1 MTRPMA
7 ARLTARPPRPHA
19 ITRPDPSIDASLRTS
34 QALDRARMV
43 REVVDR
49 AKDLLMAQDGFSEP
63 EAFRRLQ
70 VQSMSTATPMKTL
83 AEAVILSSQ
92 VMGAEAKPRRPT
104 V

>member
-1 MTRPMA
+1 MTRPMT
-7 ARLTARPPRPHA
+7 ARLTARPARPHA
-19 ITRPDPSIDASLRTS
+19 MTRPDPSIDASLRTS

-70 VQSMSTATPMKTL
+70 KTSMDTRTPMVKV
-83 AEAVILSSQ
+83 AEAVLLADA
-92 VMGAEAKPRRPT
+92 VRRPGRRP
-104 V
+104 

>member
-7 ARLTARPPRPHA
+7 ARLTARPPRPNA
-19 ITRPDPSIDASLRTS
+19 IARPDPSIDASLRTS

-49 AKDLLMAQDGFSEP
+49 AKGLLMAQEGFSEP

-70 VQSMSTATPMKTL
+70 KTSMDTRTPMVKV
-83 AEAVILSSQ
+83 AEAVLLADE
-92 VMGAEAKPRRPT
+92 VRRPDWRP
-104 V
+104 

>member
-1 MTRPMA
+1 MTRPMT
-7 ARLTARPPRPHA
+7 ARLTARPARPHA
-19 ITRPDPSIDASLRTS
+19 MTRPDPSIDASLRTS

-70 VQSMSTATPMKTL
+70 KTSMDTRTPMVKV
-83 AEAVILSSQ
+83 AEAVLLADA
-92 VMGAEAKPRRPT
+92 VRRPDRRP
-104 V
+104 

>member
-7 ARLTARPPRPHA
+7 ARLTPPPPRSHA

-43 REVVDR
+43 RELVDR

-70 VQSMSTATPMKTL
+70 KTSMDTRTPRVKG
-83 AEAVILSSQ
+83 AEAVVLAGP
-92 VMGAEAKPRRPT
+92 VRRPDRRP
-104 V
+104 